1 MKKKSLIISLAGATL
16 LLCSMPSCMDLGET
30 VYDKVQADH
39 FGKNEAEI
47 ASIVGPVYRSLNQYV
62 PYNFMALS
70 RGQPTPT
77 R

>member
-1 MKKKSLIISLAGATL
+1 MKKKSSILLLAGATL
-16 LLCSMPSCMDLGET
+16 LLCSMPSCMDLGEN

-62 PYNFMALS
+62 PVSYTHLTL
-70 RGQPTPT
+70 PTI
-77 R
+77 RLV